1 MKIILWFHNT
11 LISLELP
18 YLLTS
23 VKYLLNQQKENQPIK
38 VCVFVLHKEFLGYK
52 FKNGQLRQ
60 IIHEVHRPFASFPLG
75 YICHRHLH
83 GRYLLADLPFCLRT
97 RIMFPFQLSHPCP
110 KYCIVAQTD
119 ICCFLGPNTMMRQ
132 TRLRSPNLLL
142 CAILCG
148 GQTCLHIARNY
159 NIELVAQNPPK
170 KNFFPAQDIL
180 K

>member
-23 VKYLLNQQKENQPIK
+23 VKYLLNQQKENQSIK

-60 IIHEVHRPFASFPLG
+60 IIHEVHMPFAFFPLG

-83 GRYLLADLPFCLRT
+83 GRYCLQICPFA
-97 RIMFPFQLSHPCP
+97 SE
-110 KYCIVAQTD
+110 
-119 ICCFLGPNTMMRQ
+119 LG
-132 TRLRSPNLLL
+132 
-142 CAILCG
+142 
-148 GQTCLHIARNY
+148 
-159 NIELVAQNPPK
+159 
-170 KNFFPAQDIL
+170 
-180 K
+180 